1 MKWLYHGRLARIA
14 LGLVIV
20 ITATFA
26 ATGGRAIGATSHA
39 ASYKVAIL
47 SPGTSNDG
55 SWGQDVW
62 GGAVIARKLVSK
74 VVFVDNLN
82 TQDQFQQQGA
92 AFAQKH
98 YNLVIMANYSVPGAL
113 FKLSRQFPK
122 TEFVELATAQPNL
135 PKNAATWNL
144 LFQNGDFLA
153 GALAGMITKSNKLGV
168 IGGFSFPALTSE
180 MEGFILGARWVNHNI
195 SATETYINSWTD
207 VAAARAAATAQIGTG
222 ADLIFSATDQ
232 ATQGIYAA
240 AQAHPNTYV
249 ISQYFDTHSQA
260 PQVALTSVLFNL
272 HGAVG
277 EIIRLGVAGK
287 LTNKNYIYGSN
298 HNVGVLSPFYNL
310 KSVVPAAVQ
319 ARLLKIQTMLKQ
331 GTLRCPFLG
340 TTGQGKSYALGKLP
354 APPK

>member
-1 MKWLYHGRLARIA
+1 MKTGRIL
-14 LGLVIV
+14 LGVIV
-20 ITATFA
+20 VA
-26 ATGGRAIGATSHA
+26 AMTMVGTSRQAIGATPHKA
-39 ASYKVAIL
+39 NYKVVIL

-62 GGAVIARKLVSK
+62 GGAALARSYASK

-98 YNLVIMANYSVPGAL
+98 YNLEILANYSVPGAL
-113 FKLSRQFPK
+113 FKLAKQFPQ

-153 GALAGMITKSNKLGV
+153 GALAGMITKSNKVGV

-180 MEGFILGARWVNHNI
+180 MEGFILGARWVNPKI
-195 SATETYINSWTD
+195 SASETYINSWTD
-207 VAAARAAATAQIGTG
+207 VAAARAAATAQMGSG
-222 ADLIFSATDQ
+222 ADLVFSATDQ

-260 PQVALTSVLFNL
+260 PKVALTSVLFNL
-272 HGAVG
+272 HGAVAQ
-277 EIIRLGVAGK
+277 IIRMGAAGK
-287 LTNKNYIYGSN
+287 LKNKNYVYGSN

-310 KSVVPAAVQ
+310 KSAVPASVQ
-319 ARLLKIQTMLKQ
+319 ARLNKIQAMLKAGQ
-331 GTLRCPFLG
+331 LRCPFLAQ
-340 TTGQGKSYALGKLP
+340 TGQGKTYPLSKLP
-354 APPK
+354 SPPK

>member
-1 MKWLYHGRLARIA
+1 MIG
-14 LGLVIV
+14 
-20 ITATFA
+20 
-26 ATGGRAIGATSHA
+26 TGGRAIGATSHK

-62 GGAVIARKLVSK
+62 GGAVLARKYVTK

-92 AFAQKH
+92 AFAQKQ

-113 FKLSRQFPK
+113 FKLARQFPK

-153 GALAGMITKSNKLGV
+153 GALAGMITKTNKLGV
-168 IGGFSFPALTSE
+168 IGGFSFPALNSE
-180 MEGFILGARWVNHNI
+180 MEGFILGARWVNPSI
-195 SATETYINSWTD
+195 SASESYLNSWTD
-207 VAAARAAATAQIGTG
+207 VAAARAAATAQIGSG

-240 AQAHPNTYV
+240 AAAHPNTYV

-260 PQVALTSVLFNL
+260 PKVALTSVLFNL
-272 HGAVG
+272 HGAVAQ
-277 EIIRLGVAGK
+277 IIRMGAAGTLK
-287 LTNKNYIYGSN
+287 NKNYVYGSN

-310 KSVVPAAVQ
+310 KSVVPASVH
-319 ARLLKIQTMLKQ
+319 ARLNKMEAMLKT
-331 GTLRCPFLG
+331 GKLRCPFLG
-340 TTGQGKSYALGKLP
+340 TTGQGKTYPLSKLP

>member
-14 LGLVIV
+14 LGLVVVGTIM
-20 ITATFA
+20 IG
-26 ATGGRAIGATSHA
+26 TGSRAIGATLHK

-62 GGAVIARKLVSK
+62 GGAVLARQYVTK

-92 AFAQKH
+92 AFAQKQ

-113 FKLSRQFPK
+113 FKLARQFPK

-153 GALAGMITKSNKLGV
+153 GALAGMITKTNKVGV

-180 MEGFILGARWVNHNI
+180 MEGFILGARWVNKSI
-195 SATETYINSWTD
+195 SASETYINSWTD
-207 VAAARAAATAQIGTG
+207 VAAARAAATAQIGSG

-240 AQAHPNTYV
+240 AQTHPNTYV
-249 ISQYFDTHSQA
+249 VSQYFDTHSQA
-260 PQVALTSVLFNL
+260 PKVALTSVLFNL
-272 HGAVG
+272 HGAVAQ
-277 EIIRLGVAGK
+277 IIRLGAAGK
-287 LTNKNYIYGSN
+287 LRNKNYIYGAN

-319 ARLLKIQTMLKQ
+319 TRLQKMQTMLKQ
-331 GTLRCPFLG
+331 GRLRCPFLG
-340 TTGQGKSYALGKLP
+340 TTGQGKTYPLSRLP
-354 APPK
+354 APPQ